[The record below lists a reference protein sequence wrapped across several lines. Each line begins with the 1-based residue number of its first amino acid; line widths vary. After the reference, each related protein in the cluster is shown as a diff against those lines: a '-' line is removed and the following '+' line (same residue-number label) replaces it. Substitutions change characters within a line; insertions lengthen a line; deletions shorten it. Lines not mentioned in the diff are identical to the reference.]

1 MNTMNDWVN
10 STPERQRLFA
20 EERLIALVTEEIY
33 EAMNRGKT
41 VSKTDLAST
50 LGKSKAFVS
59 QLLNGSRNMTL
70 RTLAGIAHSLH
81 AVVEIHLRDK
91 HVHENWQPLSG
102 AIAMQLRSPL
112 DVRFE
117 CMNDNVAEAEADAK
131 AA

>member
-1 MNTMNDWVN
+1 MNDWVN
-10 STPERQRLFA
+10 STADRQRLFE
-20 EERLIALVTEEIY
+20 EERLIALVAEEIY
-33 EAMNRGKT
+33 EAMNRDKT

-70 RTLAGIAHSLH
+70 RTLADIAHSLNT
-81 AVVEIHLRDK
+81 VVELHLRDK
-91 HVHENWQPLSG
+91 HVHENWQPLRG
-102 AIAMQLRSPL
+102 AMAMQLRSPL

-117 CMNDNVAEAEADAK
+117 CMNDNVAVAEADAK